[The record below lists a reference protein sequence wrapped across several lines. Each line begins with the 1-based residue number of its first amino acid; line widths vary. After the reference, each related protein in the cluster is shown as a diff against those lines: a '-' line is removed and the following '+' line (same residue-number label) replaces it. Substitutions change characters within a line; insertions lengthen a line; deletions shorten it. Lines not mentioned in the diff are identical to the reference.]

1 MSRPTAKPKT
11 EAVPVPRGT
20 PAKNEYKFEYIPM
33 LSDLCVQA
41 IANNFQCTSLSLRPT
56 ASGPLASG
64 TARARLLGPTMTHA
78 SHTDA
83 AFRQT

>member
-56 ASGPLASG
+56 ASGPLALRYRPGSIV
-64 TARARLLGPTMTHA
+64 GPDHD
-78 SHTDA
+78 SR
-83 AFRQT
+83 FPY